1 MNKATLLVVD
11 DESDNL
17 DALERIFRKK
27 YHFLR
32 ADSGVEALKILSSHP
47 EIDVIITDQ
56 RMPQMTGVELLE
68 QTLATHP
75 HTVRILLT
83 GYTEIDSIIAAVNQG
98 HIFRY
103 ITKPWDSTDL
113 INSVEQAVEHYARGR
128 QLELKNA
135 QLENALSELKL
146 LDKAK
151 DRFMILI
158 NHELKTPLTVINSFS
173 GLLSETILTDDQ
185 KIYLDRITRSTN
197 RLHEIIED
205 TLVLTQFN
213 AGKLAPKKQPS
224 SMNEMIQVCLNEYKE
239 ALHKKSLTISIL
251 NNEEGNS
258 LYQVDPILMKKALNH
273 LMGNAIR
280 FSPHGSNIE
289 IEFPSISKGLEVA
302 IENEGNAIP
311 DGVIANLERPFNLQE
326 EIMNH
331 SKGLGLG
338 LSTSDAIVKAHNGQ
352 LKIQNKTDEK
362 GRSRV
367 RVSISL
373 TS

>member
-289 IEFPSISKGLEVA
+289 IEFPSISKRLEVA